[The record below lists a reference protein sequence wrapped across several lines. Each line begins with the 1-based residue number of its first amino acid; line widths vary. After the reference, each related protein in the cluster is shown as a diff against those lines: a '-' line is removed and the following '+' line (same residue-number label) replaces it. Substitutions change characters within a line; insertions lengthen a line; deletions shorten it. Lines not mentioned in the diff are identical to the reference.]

1 MLTRLLKNSL
11 AGETA
16 CPTRLQTVDSVL
28 VAQAVPPAIAALRE
42 FFSNLSRMAVRKR
55 HGATAYWS
63 NFNCFVSS
71 ASRASLVGNPPPKP
85 VSFPFAPITRW
96 HGITIGI
103 GF

>member
-42 FFSNLSRMAVRKR
+42 FFSNLSRMAVR
-55 HGATAYWS
+55 
-63 NFNCFVSS
+63 
-71 ASRASLVGNPPPKP
+71 
-85 VSFPFAPITRW
+85 
-96 HGITIGI
+96 
-103 GF
+103 